1 MWNCSPREQSFPVK
15 KKRKKQRKDAEDSPE
30 ESREEIY
37 IQKVKKKKK
46 WDVRKTIGKNI
57 ATIRSTILY
66 ARSFKIRLKAKVLV
80 EEAVEKAYVYAS
92 SYDTHKGAENMGSDL
107 DLHQSR
113 HPQEGS
119 QVNNPVFTSGSHWIP
134 PAATLSPFMPWI
146 YRARRHF
153 SRQRNF
159 LKPTT
164 HASSWLLR
172 INVNEIPHIFPTN
185 FHKYCKNGTTVSSF
199 HFFFFPIFVAFTLE
213 RMRSTTNLKWKNH
226 FLIFSLLI
234 ELYSKTIRRYLFIRW
249 KMFVQR
255 TTWGSISDTY
265 PKKILSRCLLRLDV
279 EPVYTP

>member
-1 MWNCSPREQSFPVK
+1 MPKILERNLE
-15 KKRKKQRKDAEDSPE
+15 RK
-30 ESREEIY
+30 Y

-146 YRARRHF
+146 YRARR
-153 SRQRNF
+153 QG
-159 LKPTT
+159 
-164 HASSWLLR
+164 
-172 INVNEIPHIFPTN
+172 NEISWNRRPTL
-185 FHKYCKNGTTVSSF
+185 HPDSF
-199 HFFFFPIFVAFTLE
+199 E
-213 RMRSTTNLKWKNH
+213 
-226 FLIFSLLI
+226 
-234 ELYSKTIRRYLFIRW
+234 
-249 KMFVQR
+249 
-255 TTWGSISDTY
+255 
-265 PKKILSRCLLRLDV
+265 
-279 EPVYTP
+279 